1 MSSMSA
7 SQPASANSGSQASEI
22 QLTSIGALP
31 TRRVT
36 SAVRNCAQ
44 GKFS

>member
-1 MSSMSA
+1 MSSIGA
-7 SQPASANSGSQASEI
+7 SQPASANSGSQASLT
-22 QLTSIGALP
+22 QSTSIGALP

-36 SAVRNCAQ
+36 TEVRYCAQ